1 MEENNKELLTIE
13 DFDRML
19 REVGVIPQKEQ
30 DKQPEDFQDYEIEKF
45 TLLGE
50 DTGSTIVTL

>member
-1 MEENNKELLTIE
+1 MTENNEKFLTVE

-19 REVGVIPQKEQ
+19 KEVGVILQNEQ
-30 DKQPEDFQDYEIEKF
+30 HKQPEDFQDYEIEKF
-45 TLLGE
+45 SLLEE

>member
-1 MEENNKELLTIE
+1 MTENNEKLLTVE

-19 REVGVIPQKEQ
+19 REVGVIPQNEQ
-30 DKQPEDFQDYEIEKF
+30 NKQPEDFQDYEIEKF
-45 TLLGE
+45 SLLEE